1 MGLSVRY
8 NVGNRFSPM
17 TGTGKRILSLAV
29 NARLLRGSTPHFF
42 VTGTQSLIAASL
54 PDTAVEVAPAEQAH
68 VTVINPVFKMEPD
81 RGPIPS
87 DEEARELFGLFQRT
101 MASPQVQSFISQTV
115 HVQFDRFV
123 FRENDVKLCGIS
135 EDLQA
140 MRDGLAD
147 ILKEADGRFD
157 LAGWMREPHTTI
169 ARFGPGIS
177 KADYRSLR
185 GMIEKCALDMD
196 DTVNFHINPENLVG
210 VMFTGL
216 FMPWVREFSLAD
228 PLSF

>member
-1 MGLSVRY
+1 MGLNVRY
-8 NVGNRFSPM
+8 NAGNNFSPM
-17 TGTGKRILSLAV
+17 IGTGKRIFSLSV

-42 VTGTQSLIAASL
+42 VTGTQSAIAGAFS
-54 PDTAVEVAPAEQAH
+54 DATVQVAPMDQAH
-68 VTVINPVFKMEPD
+68 VTVINPMFKMEPD
-81 RGPIPS
+81 RGTVPS
-87 DEEARELFGLFQRT
+87 DEESRELFGIFQSAMTGPKTR
-101 MASPQVQSFISQTV
+101 SLISQTV
-115 HVQFDRFV
+115 HVRFDRFV
-123 FRENDVKLCGIS
+123 VNEDDVKLCGS
-135 EDLQA
+135 SDDLQG
-140 MRDGLAD
+140 MREGLSD

-157 LAGWMREPHTTI
+157 LAEWMREPHTTI

-216 FMPWVREFSLAD
+216 FMPWVREFPLAD